1 MKTLVWTNLQYECET
16 WTLKKEEVRR
26 IEVFEMWIWRRM
38 EKISWSDGITN
49 EEVLRRVG
57 ETQQLMGL
65 IRSRKSEGIGHVMR
79 GEGILKEVME
89 GRMEGRRTTGR
100 PRKGMLDELIATS
113 YVDMKRRTE
122 NRAEWKNWMPWTC
135 RKAAH

>member
-1 MKTLVWTNLQYECET
+1 
-16 WTLKKEEVRR
+16 
-26 IEVFEMWIWRRM
+26 MWVWRRM
-38 EKISWSDGITN
+38 EKISWSDGVTN

-65 IRSRKSEGIGHVMR
+65 IRSRKREWIGHAMR

-100 PRKGMLDELIATS
+100 PRNGMLDELIATS
-113 YVDMKRRTE
+113 YIDMKPRIKLNGKMDT
-122 NRAEWKNWMPWTC
+122 MDL
-135 RKAAH
+135 